1 MFTVKHTIHM
11 NTPSTTT
18 PTLRERLANSRFL
31 SFSLLIHAILVPL
44 LATLVI
50 CVRNVEPEEIPIG
63 SIAISD
69 EIKIHVKTQD
79 DSRPKIEAD
88 QPSGVQI
95 TTPPPP
101 TGGLAVITTPVVS
114 KLTVPDTVTLSRDS
128 LKLGSGPDILIKI
141 PGTIPGP
148 YGPRFGKDPS
158 GRITGPPGKPGPTK
172 ATEDAVIRALNW
184 LRDHQNKD
192 GSWGLENKGAMTGLA
207 LLCFLGHGELC
218 DSKDYGYNVNLG
230 IEWLITNGTMSDGR
244 LAMSGADWGPGNGGV
259 YEHGIATYAL
269 AEYYT
274 LTRGSKSQDD
284 RVVELL
290 RKAVSHIVAGQG
302 PDGGWMYRFDKS
314 PGDTSVT
321 GWQIQ
326 ALKAAQLTGLNLPG
340 VTPAL
345 DRGIA
350 SLTRVRGPKGGYG
363 YRGPEDRYSLT
374 GIGVLCELSWKGERN
389 PALRRGIEF
398 INDTVQKEQPIKYT
412 HDKADLYAWYYH
424 TNAMLMF
431 GGAEATAWDRRFS
444 AEITGAQSPDGSWP
458 KMNAPGHGNLQNSET
473 LTAYI
478 YRTTLCTL
486 MLEAYYRLTPSLRA
500 GATTQPFQLAAR

>member
-1 MFTVKHTIHM
+1 M
-11 NTPSTTT
+11 NTQTTTT
-18 PTLRERLANSRFL
+18 PTFHERLANSRFL

-50 CVRNVEPEEIPIG
+50 CIRNVEPDEIPTGTIG
-63 SIAISD
+63 LPD
-69 EIKIHVKTQD
+69 DIKISVKTED
-79 DSRPKIEAD
+79 DIRPKLEVD
-88 QPSGVQI
+88 EPLVVQI
-95 TTPPPP
+95 VSPPPSV
-101 TGGLAVITTPVVS
+101 GGLAVVTTPAPS
-114 KLTVPDTVTLSRDS
+114 THIVPDSVILSRDS
-128 LKLGSGPDILIKI
+128 LKLGSGSDVLVKI
-141 PGTIPGP
+141 PNTVPGH
-148 YGPRFGKDPS
+148 YGDRFRKDPG

-218 DSKDYGYNVNLG
+218 DSKAYGYHVNLG

-244 LAMSGADWGPGNGGV
+244 LAMAGADWGPGNGGA

-274 LTRGSKSQDD
+274 LTRDSKGQDD
-284 RVVELL
+284 RVIELL
-290 RKAVSHIVAGQG
+290 RKAVAHIVTGQG
-302 PDGGWMYRFDKS
+302 PDGGWMYHFDKS
-314 PGDTSVT
+314 PSDTSVS

-326 ALKAAQLTGLNLPG
+326 ALKAAHLTGLNLPG

-345 DRGIA
+345 DRAIA
-350 SLTRVRGPKGGYG
+350 NLSRVRGPRGGYG

-374 GIGVLCELSWKGERN
+374 GIGVLCELFWKGERN

-398 INDTVQKEQPIKYT
+398 INDTVEKEQPVKYT

-424 TNAMLMF
+424 TNAMLMYG
-431 GGAEATAWDRRFS
+431 GGAAESWNRRFS
-444 AEITGAQSPDGSWP
+444 AEITGAQSADGSWP
-458 KMNAPGHGNLQNSET
+458 RMNAPGHGNFQSSET
-473 LTAYI
+473 LNGAI
-478 YRTTLCTL
+478 YRTTFCTL
-486 MLEAYYRLTPSLRA
+486 MLEAYYRQSPTLRA
-500 GATTQPFQLAAR
+500 GATPQPLQLAKR